1 MKSAAG
7 KSPYGTEKARR
18 TRGAMWKRRDRLVR
32 PARAAAGGERN
43 GPKFMPA
50 PNKFS
55 PLSKRAIRG
64 SGPQPRGSLGT
75 FHPWKV
81 PRPGAKY
88 PPSFSENRSH
98 GTGKRQTSGVAPYAR
113 QMKCSANWPD
123 GASGPTGYGERMLCV
138 VGAAPCGRPPDRFM
152 QHDIRIRWTATVLGK
167 KEPPVR
173 FIRTGGT
180 G

>member
-1 MKSAAG
+1 MVPSAVRGMRSAAG

-88 PPSFSENRSH
+88 PPSFSESRDH
-98 GTGKRQTSGVAPYAR
+98 GTGKRQTSSGAPGRRALHSAGRHMGGPYGVWGYNPTRGQAP
-113 QMKCSANWPD
+113 MTP
-123 GASGPTGYGERMLCV
+123 GPCMVWATNPMGPPAKPKALLGRGE
-138 VGAAPCGRPPDRFM
+138 AA
-152 QHDIRIRWTATVLGK
+152 K
-167 KEPPVR
+167 
-173 FIRTGGT
+173 
-180 G
+180 

>member
-1 MKSAAG
+1 MVPSAVRGMRSAAG

-98 GTGKRQTSGVAPYAR
+98 GIGKRQTSSGAPGRRALR
-113 QMKCSANWPD
+113 HKMNGC
-123 GASGPTGYGERMLCV
+123 CV
-138 VGAAPCGRPPDRFM
+138 YCRAACGRLRAGEDTDPYQIDPKR
-152 QHDIRIRWTATVLGK
+152 QGTREARYCERKTA
-167 KEPPVR
+167 
-173 FIRTGGT
+173 
-180 G
+180 